1 MYSFAFPNML
11 SSTQANL
18 ISDKTAVKSNLKL
31 LLSSERLSLFGDP
44 YFGSQLKRALFEQ
57 ASSLVVDLMI
67 DEIYT
72 TIITFIPQVFL
83 TRKDITITTDGT
95 DLFAHINYIYVPDNT
110 SDLYSINLTNYESK

>member
-18 ISDKTAVKSNLKL
+18 LSDKEAVKSNLKL
-31 LLSSERLSLFGDP
+31 LLNAERLSLFGDP

-57 ASSLVVDLMI
+57 SSSLVVDLMV

-83 TRKDITITTDGT
+83 TRNDITITTDGVN
-95 DLFAHINYIYVPDNT
+95 LFAHISYIYVPDNT
-110 SDLYSINLTNYESK
+110 SDLYSINLTTYEK

>member
-18 ISDKTAVKSNLKL
+18 ISDKEAVKSNLKL

-44 YFGSQLKRALFEQ
+44 YFGSRLKRALFEQ
-57 ASSLVVDLMI
+57 ASSLIVDLMI
-67 DEIYT
+67 DEMYT

-95 DLFAHINYIYVPDNT
+95 DLFAHINYVYVPDNT
-110 SDLYSINLTNYESK
+110 SDLYSINLTTYENK

>member
-18 ISDKTAVKSNLKL
+18 ISDKEAVKSNLKL

-44 YFGSQLKRALFEQ
+44 YCGSRLKRALFEQ
-57 ASSLVVDLMI
+57 ASSLIVDLMI

-95 DLFAHINYIYVPDNT
+95 DLFAHINYVYVPDNT
-110 SDLYSINLTNYESK
+110 SDLYSINLTTYENK